1 MPNPPIH
8 RGLMG
13 ATTSQPTSQSDRMRA
28 MQERVAARQA
38 MGDVRPGAMP
48 ARLPGMAP
56 RTGNTGIVPP
66 HMQQQRGPTPQATLD
81 LPSRPMRGQPAPP
94 AGINAQ
100 PGGVTIPDAAR
111 APRMRR

>member
-1 MPNPPIH
+1 MPNFPIR

-13 ATTSQPTSQSDRMRA
+13 AATTPPTDRL
-28 MQERVAARQA
+28 QA
-38 MGDVRPGAMP
+38 MRERASSQQRPMPGA
-48 ARLPGMAP
+48 LPGMAP

-66 HMQQQRGPTPQATLD
+66 HMQQPRGPTPQATLD
-81 LPSRPMRGQPAPP
+81 LPARPMRGQPAPP